1 MSKIDENYVL
11 PNLGIIQ
18 ALLQP
23 LNEIFQN
30 TKISNI
36 IYSVCVCVH
45 RATDREIGPNYEVVE
60 FQASVSDC

>member
-1 MSKIDENYVL
+1 MENYGLITTKNVQKVISRINSIIHLKKNRVKMDENHFL

-30 TKISNI
+30 TKISTT
-36 IYSVCVCVH
+36 IYS
-45 RATDREIGPNYEVVE
+45 N
-60 FQASVSDC
+60 